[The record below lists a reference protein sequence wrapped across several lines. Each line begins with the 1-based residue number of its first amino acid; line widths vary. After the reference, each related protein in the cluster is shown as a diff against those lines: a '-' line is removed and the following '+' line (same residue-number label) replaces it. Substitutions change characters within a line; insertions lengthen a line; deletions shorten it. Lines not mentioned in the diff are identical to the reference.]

1 MSFEHEKKLRAFIR
15 FIVEEAEVIGEPDFV
30 DGRGDED
37 DNDDESHHDEASMGG
52 VPGPMLPLGM
62 GSRDDRRKRRKDAIA
77 ANASGFGG
85 AKPYKNKN

>member
-1 MSFEHEKKLRAFIR
+1 MSTSHEKRLRAFIR
-15 FIVEEAEVIGEPDFV
+15 FLVEEADVIGEPDFV

-37 DNDDESHHDEASMGG
+37 GDDDEGHHDEASMGG

-62 GSRDDRRKRRKDAIA
+62 GTRGERRKRSKDAEK

-85 AKPYKNKN
+85 ARRYKKRK

>member
-1 MSFEHEKKLRAFIR
+1 MSSKHEKRLRAFIR

-37 DNDDESHHDEASMGG
+37 GDDESHHDEASMGG

-62 GSRDDRRKRRKDAIA
+62 GTKKQRRKRSRNAEK

-85 AKPYKNKN
+85 GQNTRGRRG